1 MKASIRI
8 KIMGALFLIALLSF
22 TATIYYSIAG
32 MRRFMSAALA
42 YGDRQGQQLTRDS
55 RAALLRRINSD
66 LKNTALDQAR
76 IIGLIQD
83 NISSALAG
91 VIDDISAGRLYL
103 GNGNPD
109 LLLTD
114 GRKPDRSDKYTLC
127 HFAPGTAKTF
137 QTRDFIRKL
146 SNAIPFLFELRNR
159 SPFINTAAMILPDGV
174 QLFHP
179 WKQLPAEY
187 DARKQDWYRQAA
199 AAKGKTCWVKSGK
212 SSLICAQAAYEGNN
226 LQGVIAAEI
235 PIEPVSSQVASI
247 RSGCFSFLVDSA
259 GELISSG
266 EDFAELSAFMPEI
279 RQKIQERQ
287 LGVFQL
293 KNNHGSLLAACA
305 KVPGHGWYVVVCQ
318 EENQAM
324 KSIHEMEKQLK
335 TERETAQI
343 SFETRIYDT
352 IPDYVKILIGVL
364 ILILLLGYFLAKQ
377 LTRPIST
384 LMENAHVIGNGHLNN
399 KIHLHTGDELE
410 QLANTINQMADDLTR
425 YIKNLNQAASERQR
439 VESEL
444 RTAAAIQSAMLPKP
458 ISGRQDIDL
467 CAVMRTAREVG
478 GDFYDYVFIDPTHLF
493 FAIGDVSGKG
503 MPAALFM
510 ATAKTLMRGFA
521 RNALSPSEILQQTN
535 NYLEEENENCMF
547 ITVFCGLID
556 CVTGEVVCCNAG
568 HNPPVWLKPDG
579 NSSFLRLPAGFPL
592 GPFQQEK
599 PGFYTEERLQ
609 LKPGETLVL
618 YTDGVTEAFN
628 GENEQFGSGRLQL
641 ALSAAPP
648 EKNPLQRTMD
658 SMLEILKEYVGSAS
672 QSDDLTVLMIQ
683 YKGVAQK

>member
-1 MKASIRI
+1 
-8 KIMGALFLIALLSF
+8 
-22 TATIYYSIAG
+22 
-32 MRRFMSAALA
+32 
-42 YGDRQGQQLTRDS
+42 
-55 RAALLRRINSD
+55 
-66 LKNTALDQAR
+66 
-76 IIGLIQD
+76 
-83 NISSALAG
+83 
-91 VIDDISAGRLYL
+91 
-103 GNGNPD
+103 
-109 LLLTD
+109 
-114 GRKPDRSDKYTLC
+114 
-127 HFAPGTAKTF
+127 
-137 QTRDFIRKL
+137 
-146 SNAIPFLFELRNR
+146 
-159 SPFINTAAMILPDGV
+159 
-174 QLFHP
+174 
-179 WKQLPAEY
+179 
-187 DARKQDWYRQAA
+187 
-199 AAKGKTCWVKSGK
+199 
-212 SSLICAQAAYEGNN
+212 
-226 LQGVIAAEI
+226 
-235 PIEPVSSQVASI
+235 
-247 RSGCFSFLVDSA
+247 
-259 GELISSG
+259 
-266 EDFAELSAFMPEI
+266 
-279 RQKIQERQ
+279 
-287 LGVFQL
+287 
-293 KNNHGSLLAACA
+293 
-305 KVPGHGWYVVVCQ
+305 
-318 EENQAM
+318 
-324 KSIHEMEKQLK
+324 
-335 TERETAQI
+335 
-343 SFETRIYDT
+343 
-352 IPDYVKILIGVL
+352 
-364 ILILLLGYFLAKQ
+364 
-377 LTRPIST
+377 
-384 LMENAHVIGNGHLNN
+384 MENAHVIGSGHLNN

-503 MPAALFM
+503 IPAALFM

-521 RNALSPSEILQQTN
+521 RNALSPAEILQQTN

-609 LKPGETLVL
+609 LNPGETLVL

-658 SMLEILKEYVGSAS
+658 SMLEILKEYVGEAS